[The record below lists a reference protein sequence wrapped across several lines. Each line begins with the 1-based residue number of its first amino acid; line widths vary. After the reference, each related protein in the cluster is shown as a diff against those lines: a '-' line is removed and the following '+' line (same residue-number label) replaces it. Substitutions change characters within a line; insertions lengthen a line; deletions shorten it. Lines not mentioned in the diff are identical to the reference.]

1 METPDYKA
9 LFDNSPE
16 LLLIVDKELTILSA
30 TDAYLRVVNKLNAI
44 IAGKNIFEVFTN
56 AANEPVAGSIGD
68 IQSSLKRVLQYKTTD
83 TLSIPVYT
91 TDKPEVTINIKRYRL
106 THSPTL
112 DEYDNIKYITQR
124 LEDVSEIETLKV
136 LLEKKQNP

>member
-56 AANEPVAGSIGD
+56 AANEPVAGSIGG
-68 IQSSLKRVLQYKTTD
+68 
-83 TLSIPVYT
+83 
-91 TDKPEVTINIKRYRL
+91 
-106 THSPTL
+106 
-112 DEYDNIKYITQR
+112 
-124 LEDVSEIETLKV
+124 
-136 LLEKKQNP
+136 